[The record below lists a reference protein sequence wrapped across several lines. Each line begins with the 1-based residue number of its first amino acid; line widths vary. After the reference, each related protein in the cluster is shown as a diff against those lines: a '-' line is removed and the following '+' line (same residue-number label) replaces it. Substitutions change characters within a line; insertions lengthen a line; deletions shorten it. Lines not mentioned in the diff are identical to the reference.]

1 MGLANKLAG
10 LFNGKLEFSA
20 AFHPVDFKTR
30 ERIPDENDVLAIMIN
45 AHAVDVVLDVGANLG
60 QFASGLRRAAYRNQ
74 IISFE
79 PVTETHNGLLQTAAG
94 DSKWTVAPR
103 CAVGDVNNTT
113 TINIAK
119 KRAASSLLPMS
130 DLTTHSSP
138 NSAYVAT
145 EQVNVMTLDSC
156 SLIDRS
162 KCLFL
167 KADTQ
172 GFEEHVLD
180 GATETLKSTIG
191 LQLEVLTAPLYENQA
206 NFQKIHAKLT
216 ALGFEIWNILP
227 VFSDGKN
234 HRLLAADVTF
244 FRTKSNS

>member
-10 LFNGKLEFSA
+10 LFNGKLEFSV
-20 AFHPVDFKTR
+20 AFNPVDFKTR
-30 ERIPDENDVLAIMIN
+30 ERIPDENDVLASMIN
-45 AHAVDVVLDVGANLG
+45 AHGVEVVLDIGANLG
-60 QFASGLRRAAYRNQ
+60 QFASGLRNGGYRNQ

-79 PVTETHNGLLQTAAG
+79 PVTETHNGLLQAAAG

-103 CAVGDVNNTT
+103 CAVGDANSTT

-138 NSAYVAT
+138 NSAYVAS
-145 EQVNVMTLDSC
+145 ENVDVITLDSC
-156 SLIDRS
+156 SLIDHS
-162 KCLFL
+162 KRLFL

-172 GFEEHVLD
+172 GFEEHVLN

-191 LQLEVLTAPLYENQA
+191 LQLEVLTAPLYANQA
-206 NFQKIHAKLT
+206 SFQKMHSKLA
-216 ALGFEIWNILP
+216 ALGFGIWNILP
-227 VFSDGKN
+227 VFSDGTS

-244 FRTKSNS
+244 FKPRIG